1 MNYYCI
7 YLFSMFFQTNEKTKE
22 FQQNKN
28 IQKKALQIFKQLWLC
43 WLQLLLEI
51 VNIGSLL

>member
-28 IQKKALQIFKQLWLC
+28 IQKKPYKFSKTPPQKSYKVSDDPC
-43 WLQLLLEI
+43 
-51 VNIGSLL
+51 

>member
-22 FQQNKN
+22 FQQNIN
-28 IQKKALQIFKQLWLC
+28 IQKKSPTNFQTVVALL
-43 WLQLLLEI
+43 
-51 VNIGSLL
+51 VAVVVGNS